1 MRDCRRFLRFIKVD
15 LVKIVSVFGE
25 LSEGS
30 CQLSDGVFKVTKD
43 SNDLQ
48 SDN

>member
-1 MRDCRRFLRFIKVD
+1 MRYCGRFIKVD

-30 CQLSDGVFKVTKD
+30 CQSMEECGGDCYRRGDGGGLRVFR
-43 SNDLQ
+43 
-48 SDN
+48 